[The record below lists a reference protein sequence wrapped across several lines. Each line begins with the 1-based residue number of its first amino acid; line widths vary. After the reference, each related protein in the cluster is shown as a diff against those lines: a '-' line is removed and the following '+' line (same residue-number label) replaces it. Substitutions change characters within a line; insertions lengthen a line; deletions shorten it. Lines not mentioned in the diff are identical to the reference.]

1 MINVSDIIVDMKAA
15 LDAEGS
21 DYYTDAQD
29 YIPAINR
36 AMDHVVAIFNKA
48 FSENKLSE
56 ENLRELIDIKLYQLS
71 TTSTLTFDQVSLDA
85 VWSIL
90 AVYPSPRTSPD
101 PLTPAITPGATSQ
114 EYAGNNK
121 FLGGVKSA
129 KKRTL
134 ESWNDTENNPF
145 EKGNMTI
152 TTGDLV
158 EYSFLSFSTHLSF
171 STQET
176 TYIILRPTPTDGV
189 CGVAFLMYP
198 PRVEDNADTVPF
210 PSVMRNLVS
219 SKALRYIAE
228 KQGDNST
235 LLSVTDN
242 DVKELTEL
250 LT

>member
-56 ENLRELIDIKLYQLS
+56 ENLRELIEIKLYQLS
-71 TTSTLTFDQVSLDA
+71 SSSTLTFTAQDLDD
-85 VWSIL
+85 VWTISAI
-90 AVYPSPRTSPD
+90 YPTPRTIPITIT
-101 PLTPAITPGATSQ
+101 PLTPSASSQ
-114 EYAGNNK
+114 EYASTNK
-121 FLGGVKSA
+121 FLGGTKSA

-134 ESWNDTENNPF
+134 EDWNDTEGNPF
-145 EKGNMTI
+145 EKGNTSI
-152 TTGDLV
+152 SSGDLV
-158 EYSFLSFSTHLSF
+158 EYAYLPFSSQTV
-171 STQET
+171 TN
-176 TYIILRPTPTDGV
+176 ILIRPSLINGV

-198 PRVEDNADTVPF
+198 PRVVDNGDTVPF
-210 PSVMRNLVS
+210 PSVVRNLMS

-235 LLSVTDN
+235 LLFVTDN

>member
-71 TTSTLTFDQVSLDA
+71 TTSTLTFDQASLDA

-158 EYSFLSFSTHLSF
+158 EYAFLSFST
-171 STQET
+171 QGT

-198 PRVEDNADTVPF
+198 PRVVDNGDTVPF
-210 PSVMRNLVS
+210 PSVMRNLMS